1 MAKSDKKQVAIFD
14 IDGTIFRSSLLIEL
28 VNKMIDQ
35 GLFSKDFGKYY
46 ADEYHAWLDRKGS
59 YDDYINAVVK
69 AYNSNIKGVDY
80 AEFKKVGEGVIGH
93 MKDRV
98 YRYTRDLVKK
108 LKDEGYF
115 LLAISHSPMEIVQ
128 DFGYSMG
135 FDKVYGRIYKVGED
149 GKFTGEM
156 EYVDL
161 ISDKAK
167 VLDRACEKEGLT
179 LEGSIGVGDSEG
191 DISQL
196 KKVENPICFNP
207 NKILYDEAKKNNWQI
222 VVERK
227 DVIYEI

>member
-1 MAKSDKKQVAIFD
+1 MKKVAIFD

-28 VNKMIDQ
+28 VNKMVEHELFLKD
-35 GLFSKDFGKYY
+35 FSKHYRN
-46 ADEYHAWLDRKGS
+46 EYRNWLDRKGS
-59 YDDYINAVVK
+59 YDDYINAMVK
-69 AYNSNIKGVDY
+69 AYNENISGVDY
-80 AEFKKVGEGVIGH
+80 KEFKKVAEEVIGS
-93 MKDRV
+93 MRDRV

-108 LKDEGYF
+108 LKQEGYF

-135 FDKVYGRIYKVGED
+135 FDKVYGRIYKVGDD

-161 ISDKAK
+161 IADKAR

-191 DISQL
+191 DITQL
-196 KKVENPICFNP
+196 QKVENPICFNP
-207 NKILYDEAKKNNWQI
+207 NKILFDEAKKNNWKI